1 MLENLGKLTKIGIN
15 FQNRKNKYTSVY
27 LIRSSM
33 EMGPIRTLLH
43 PCAKL
48 LLPCLAALTLTSADP
63 GFVTLSRR
71 GLVVLVNA
79 SPDINLWV
87 SLTQIS
93 DYTGLW
99 KLQQC
104 CLLPSTIF
112 AFVENC
118 NYNIFPKIEW
128 TRGMWA
134 DCANMNSPVSLGLF
148 EGENKSEFF

>member
-1 MLENLGKLTKIGIN
+1 MTKIGIN
-15 FQNRKNKYTSVY
+15 FQSRENKYTSVY
-27 LIRSSM
+27 LLRSSM
-33 EMGPIRTLLH
+33 EMGPIHTLFH

-79 SPDINLWV
+79 SPNINLCV

-93 DYTGLW
+93 DISLDYE
-99 KLQQC
+99 KLQQW

-112 AFVENC
+112 ALLKIVTI
-118 NYNIFPKIEW
+118 IFSKN
-128 TRGMWA
+128 RV
-134 DCANMNSPVSLGLF
+134 NSGNVGRLCECEQSCKFGAV
-148 EGENKSEFF
+148 